1 MLSKRYGNYL
11 NERWYAHLIFNLSEA
26 VLIQEGRSLK
36 PGELIKKC
44 KVGNSYHIIFQ
55 TKTEIL
61 KNKKRKIQST

>member
-44 KVGNSYHIIFQ
+44 KVGNS
-55 TKTEIL
+55 
-61 KNKKRKIQST
+61 